1 MLTAVDENDEW
12 YRPYFT
18 ETEIRELKEAEQD
31 ILAEFSDDTYHVL
44 FTASAPELHL
54 ATILG
59 GIWQTWC
66 DSTDQ
71 EYCDFLFTV
80 GANLAEAYLY
90 DPNIEYDEE
99 ISEYATMF
107 LKDFTLDDDD
117 DDEDDDDEE
126 EDGDLV

>member
-18 ETEIRELKEAEQD
+18 ETEIRELREAEQD
-31 ILAEFSDDTYHVL
+31 ILTEFEPSDYHIL
-44 FTASAPELHL
+44 FSVSVPELHL
-54 ATILG
+54 VSILG
-59 GIWQTWC
+59 HIWQTWC
-66 DSTDQ
+66 NTGEQ
-71 EYCDFLFTV
+71 EYCDFLFAV

-107 LKDFTLDDDD
+107 LKDFTLDDEDD
-117 DDEDDDDEE
+117 DDEDDEDEDD
-126 EDGDLV
+126 DLV